1 MRLLVDKKDR
11 LWLITVNNVL
21 GYFDVNKL
29 TFHEVKVRFRNKIIS
44 DAFGDFTLDAN
55 NEILLVIRRNKLNEA
70 YGVATYNEKE
80 DIFTMDDKRFALPD
94 GWYPTFLSIDS
105 VQRCYWFG
113 TNNGL
118 VKYSPHT
125 GNFNYRDHNPDKD
138 PIIRALQNFK
148 EVAVPLLD
156 NKGNFWMTTFQ
167 DHQSVKL
174 IQYEGSTKK
183 VTDRSKELAA
193 VLPWYYEIHNISIG
207 SEGDTWLNGLNMLV
221 HVNAK
226 NKFEAVP
233 LNASDQ
239 YSIHF
244 DDSYTFQKDRENNI
258 WISTDKGLYW
268 FNTAATLFHTIPL
281 KRQHSDEVFKAEV
294 TDINQLKNGNIL
306 VATWGSGLF
315 EFDSNLEPVN
325 SAIVQQGLQQGEGM
339 VWSVVQRANGDIW
352 RANQDGYLFIY
363 HQSTKTTSRIQP
375 AIFNKK
381 TIRQIVQDKQG
392 NLWLGT
398 HGGAL
403 VKWIADTGDFVL
415 VKKYSEPVRRLYS
428 DNKSHIWVIADDIEE
443 IDPKNNS
450 LVAHFIGHNPDGVH
464 LPSADLRDIIQ
475 FNDSLYAIA
484 GELVSILNAN
494 TGHFSYLSSST
505 GLPSDYVS
513 NLAMAQNGNLW
524 MGTENGIYS
533 SDLSKNLS
541 FTFSAEDG
549 VTSTHFSHGAACLL
563 RDGRILFGT
572 IQDFISVDPAGIG
585 SISLTPPRVEIT
597 AVKLLNKSLSVD
609 SLFQLKKIELGYQ
622 ENALTFAFATLTYQM
637 KYAIAYNMK
646 GLNDQWTTIP
656 SSGQAV
662 FSYLP
667 PGDYVFRVGS
677 PDAQN
682 KVRNIVS
689 LNIHIKA
696 PFWRTPEFFAI
707 LVLLTATAIWWMY
720 KFRKKRWQEMLHMRS
735 TIGRDL
741 HKEVSTTLKNISVLS
756 EIAAMKADSHQEQS
770 KDYIR
775 EIKQKSRRTVI
786 AMDDVMWSIDPA
798 NDSMSKVI
806 DRIYEIADI
815 LTNEYGTHIDIEI
828 DKSIQHYK
836 LSMKER
842 LELMMIYK
850 RTMLLLSRDA
860 QAGDVSFVMEKEK
873 NVLAMKFFAADVE
886 LPESDQKVAQSIR
899 EIIDRAASINSV
911 AETLT
916 DKTGTIIFV
925 FIKHTK

>member
-1 MRLLVDKKDR
+1 MRLRIDKKDR

-21 GYFDVNKL
+21 GYFDVNKFN
-29 TFHEVKVRFRNKIIS
+29 FHKVKIRFGNQVIN
-44 DAFGDFTLDAN
+44 DAIGDFTSDEK
-55 NEILLVIRRNKLNEA
+55 NEILLILKRNKVNAA
-70 YGVATYNEKE
+70 YGVATYDEESNV
-80 DIFTMDDKRFALPD
+80 FTTEDKRFKLPE
-94 GWYPTFLSIDS
+94 GWYPFFLSIDS
-105 VQRCYWFG
+105 LQGCYWFG
-113 TNNGL
+113 TTNGL
-118 VKYSPHT
+118 VKYNPHT

-268 FNTAATLFHTIPL
+268 FNAAATLFHTIPL
-281 KRQHSDEVFKAEV
+281 KHQLSDKIFKAEV
-294 TDINQLKNGNIL
+294 TDIKQLQNGHVL
-306 VATWGSGLF
+306 VSTWGNGLF
-315 EFDSNLEPVN
+315 EYDLNLEPVN
-325 SAIVQQGLQQGEGM
+325 SQIVQQGRQQGEGM
-339 VWSVVQRANGDIW
+339 VWSVLQRTNGDIW

-363 HQSTKTTSRIQP
+363 HQKTNTTHRIQP
-375 AIFNKK
+375 AVFNKK
-381 TIRQIVQDKQG
+381 TIRQIAEDKNG
-392 NLWLGT
+392 NLWFGT
-398 HGGAL
+398 QGGAL
-403 VKWIADTGDFVL
+403 VKWVAATENFVL
-415 VKKYSEPVRRLYS
+415 IKKYSEPVRRLYA
-428 DNKSHIWVIADDIEE
+428 DNNGEIWMIADRIEKINP
-443 IDPKNNS
+443 IDNTVTEKFT
-450 LVAHFIGHNPDGVH
+450 VGEADGKH

-475 FNDSLYAIA
+475 YNDSLYAIA
-484 GELVSILNAN
+484 GEQVSIWNKNSRRFTYLN
-494 TGHFSYLSSST
+494 TSS

-513 NLAMAQNGNLW
+513 NLSVSKNGNLW

-533 SDLSKNLS
+533 VDLPKKLN

-549 VTSTHFSHGAACLL
+549 IINSHFSEGATCRLG
-563 RDGRILFGT
+563 DGRILFGT

-585 SISLTPPRVEIT
+585 SISFTPPRVEIT
-597 AVKLLNKSLSVD
+597 AVKLLNKRLSVD
-609 SLFQLKKIELGYQ
+609 SLFHLKKIELSYQ
-622 ENALTFAFATLTYQM
+622 ENSLTFEFATLTYQM
-637 KYAIAYNMK
+637 KYAVAYNMK

-689 LNIHIKA
+689 LNIHINA
-696 PFWRTPEFFAI
+696 PFWKTAEFYVI
-707 LVLLTATAIWWMY
+707 LALLAAMAIWWVY
-720 KFRKKRWQEMLHMRS
+720 KTRKKRWQKMLEMRS

-815 LTNEYGTHIDIEI
+815 LTNEYGTHIDVEI